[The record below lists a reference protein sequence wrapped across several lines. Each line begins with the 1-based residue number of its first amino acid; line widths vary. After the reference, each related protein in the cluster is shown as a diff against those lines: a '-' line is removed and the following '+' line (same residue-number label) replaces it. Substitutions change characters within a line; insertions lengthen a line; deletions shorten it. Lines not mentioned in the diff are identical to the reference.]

1 MIHPIKSK
9 TILAL
14 ACLMGSLLWEHSQVN
29 AQSANVKKVAKSVFS
44 LTTFKADGTLLSSTH
59 GVFVGRNG
67 EAVSTWKP
75 FVGADSAVVI
85 DALGKTKTVDVMI
98 GANELYDVCKF
109 KVAGNTT
116 PAKIAASNSKA
127 NEKVS
132 IVGYSIKSF
141 DIKQEPI
148 QKVERFMDKYA
159 YYIFSSEAP
168 ENKEGC
174 PFVNAKGEV
183 IGILQHANSANE
195 THAVDANFMNDMKVN
210 TGLSIADPVLR
221 QTSIRTQMPSNESE
235 ALVMLMMSREQN
247 HKNYLKYVQDFKR
260 LFPQSVD
267 GYAAQANIFAG
278 KGQFS
283 QAADEMETAVKHAK
297 NKDVA
302 HSEYAK
308 LIYQQ
313 QLYQP
318 DSAFTRWSL
327 DKALDEATQ
336 ANNIKPLPIYQHQQ
350 AQIIFAKGNYQKAY
364 DMFMAL
370 TKTSLRSGE
379 LFYEAAQ
386 AKTQLKADKKEILTL
401 LDSAVAACPQ
411 PLTSVAAPYVLAR
424 GVAYDRIGEY
434 KKALENYNQYDTLML
449 GRASHEF
456 YYTRYMCNTRLRRYQ
471 QALNDIAHAAVLNR
485 ENPTYLAEMASLQL
499 KVNLYEDAI
508 KTADLCIAIAP
519 SYADAYLIKG
529 LAQVRNKHKKEGLET
544 LNKAKGLGDARAKD
558 FINKYK

>member
-1 MIHPIKSK
+1 
-9 TILAL
+9 
-14 ACLMGSLLWEHSQVN
+14 
-29 AQSANVKKVAKSVFS
+29 
-44 LTTFKADGTLLSSTH
+44 
-59 GVFVGRNG
+59 
-67 EAVSTWKP
+67 
-75 FVGADSAVVI
+75 
-85 DALGKTKTVDVMI
+85 
-98 GANELYDVCKF
+98 
-109 KVAGNTT
+109 
-116 PAKIAASNSKA
+116 
-127 NEKVS
+127 
-132 IVGYSIKSF
+132 
-141 DIKQEPI
+141 
-148 QKVERFMDKYA
+148 
-159 YYIFSSEAP
+159 
-168 ENKEGC
+168 
-174 PFVNAKGEV
+174 
-183 IGILQHANSANE
+183 
-195 THAVDANFMNDMKVN
+195 MKVN

-221 QTSIRTQMPSNESE
+221 QTSIRTQMPSKESD

-267 GYAAQANIFAG
+267 GYVAQANIFAS
-278 KGQFS
+278 KGQLS
-283 QAADEMETAVKHAK
+283 QAADEMETAITRAK

-318 DSAFTRWSL
+318 DSTFTQWSL

-336 ANNIKPLPIYQHQQ
+336 ANNINPLPVYQHQQ
-350 AQIIFAKGNYQKAY
+350 AQIIFTKGNYQKAY

-386 AKTQLKADKKEILTL
+386 AKTQLKADEKEILTL

-411 PLTSVAAPYVLAR
+411 PLTPVAAPYVLAR
-424 GVAYDRIGEY
+424 GVAYDQIGEY
-434 KKALENYNQYDTLML
+434 KKALADYNQYDTLML

-456 YYTRYMCNTRLRRYQ
+456 YYTRYKCNSQLRRYQ

-485 ENPTYLAEMASLQL
+485 QEPTYLAEMASLQL

-508 KTADLCIAIAP
+508 KTADLCISLAP

-529 LAQVRNKHKKEGLET
+529 LAQVQNKQKKEGLET
-544 LNKAKGLGDARAKD
+544 LNKAKELGDARAKD
-558 FINKYK
+558 FIDKYK

>member
-1 MIHPIKSK
+1 MIHPIQSR
-9 TILAL
+9 TILTLTTLIAL
-14 ACLMGSLLWEHSQVN
+14 LLGGHSQVN
-29 AQSANVKKVAKSVFS
+29 AQSANVKKAAKSVFS
-44 LTTFKADGTLLSSTH
+44 LTTFKADGTLLSSTR
-59 GVFVGRNG
+59 GVFVGENG
-67 EAVSTWKP
+67 EAISTWKP

-85 DALGKTKTVDVMI
+85 DAQGKAMTVDVMI

-109 KVAGNTT
+109 KVTGNTT
-116 PAKIAASNSKA
+116 PAKIAASTSKA

-132 IVGYSIKSF
+132 VVGYSIKSL
-141 DIKQEPI
+141 DIKQVPI
-148 QKVERFMDKYA
+148 QKVETFMDKYA

-168 ENKEGC
+168 ANKEGC

-183 IGILQHANSANE
+183 IGILQHANSADE
-195 THAVDANFMNDMKVN
+195 THAVDAKFMNDMKVN

-221 QTSIRTQMPSNESE
+221 QTSIRTQMPSKESE
-235 ALVMLMMSREQN
+235 ALVMLMMSREQS

-267 GYAAQANIFAG
+267 GYVAQANIFAS
-278 KGQFS
+278 KGQLA
-283 QAADEMETAVKHAK
+283 QAADEMETAIKHAK

-318 DSAFTRWSL
+318 DSTFTQWSL

-336 ANNIKPLPIYQHQQ
+336 ANNINPLPVYQHQQ
-350 AQIIFAKGNYQKAY
+350 AQIIFTKGNYQKAY

-386 AKTQLKADKKEILTL
+386 AKTQLKADEKEILTL

-411 PLTSVAAPYVLAR
+411 PLTPVAAPYVLAR
-424 GVAYDRIGEY
+424 GVAYDQIGEY
-434 KKALENYNQYDTLML
+434 KKALADYNQYDTLML

-456 YYTRYMCNTRLRRYQ
+456 YYTRYKCNSLLRRYQ

-485 ENPTYLAEMASLQL
+485 QEPTYLAEMASLQL

-508 KTADLCIAIAP
+508 KTADLCISLAP

-529 LAQVRNKHKKEGLET
+529 LAQVQNKQKKEGLET
-544 LNKAKGLGDARAKD
+544 LNKAKELGDARAKD
-558 FINKYK
+558 FIDKYK

>member
-1 MIHPIKSK
+1 MIHPIQSR
-9 TILAL
+9 TILTLTTLIAL
-14 ACLMGSLLWEHSQVN
+14 LLGGHSQVN
-29 AQSANVKKVAKSVFS
+29 AQSANVKKAAKSVFS
-44 LTTFKADGTLLSSTH
+44 LTTFKADGTLLSSTR
-59 GVFVGRNG
+59 GVFVGENG
-67 EAVSTWKP
+67 EAISTWKP

-85 DALGKTKTVDVMI
+85 DAQGKAMTVDVMI

-109 KVAGNTT
+109 KVIGNTT
-116 PAKIAASNSKA
+116 SAKIAASTSKA

-132 IVGYSIKSF
+132 VVGYSIKSL
-141 DIKQEPI
+141 DIKQVPI
-148 QKVERFMDKYA
+148 QKVETFMDKYA

-168 ENKEGC
+168 ANKEGC

-183 IGILQHANSANE
+183 IGILQHANSADE
-195 THAVDANFMNDMKVN
+195 THAVDAKFMNDMKVN

-221 QTSIRTQMPSNESE
+221 QTSIRTQMPSKESE
-235 ALVMLMMSREQN
+235 ALVMLMMSREQT

-267 GYAAQANIFAG
+267 GYVAQANIFAS
-278 KGQFS
+278 KGQLS
-283 QAADEMETAVKHAK
+283 QAADEMEMAIKQAK

-318 DSAFTRWSL
+318 DSIFTQWSL

-336 ANNIKPLPIYQHQQ
+336 ANNINPLPVYQHQQ
-350 AQIIFAKGNYQKAY
+350 AQIIFTKGNYQKSY

-386 AKTQLKADKKEILTL
+386 AKTQLKADEKEILTL

-411 PLTSVAAPYVLAR
+411 PLTPVAAPYVLAR
-424 GVAYDRIGEY
+424 GVAYDQIGEY
-434 KKALENYNQYDTLML
+434 KKALADYNQYDTLML
-449 GRASHEF
+449 GRASHKF
-456 YYTRYMCNTRLRRYQ
+456 YYTRYKCNSQLRRYQ

-485 ENPTYLAEMASLQL
+485 QEPTYLAEMASLQL

-508 KTADLCIAIAP
+508 KTADLCISLAP

-529 LAQVRNKHKKEGLET
+529 LAQVQNKQKKEGLET
-544 LNKAKGLGDARAKD
+544 LNKAKELGDARAKD
-558 FINKYK
+558 FIDKYK